1 MKNTLHEGPSGRHGD
16 RPIGLVIFDCDGVL
30 IDSEVLACSTAVKT
44 MGEFGFAITLEEYL
58 GFVGRSARGGGA
70 VLEARFGPLPAA
82 LAATDRARLFE
93 RFEAELQPMPGV
105 REVVAGLSVP
115 ACVASSS
122 DHDRLRLTLTL
133 TGLHGLFAPAIFS
146 ATEVSRGKPAPDL
159 FLHAAARMGVAPA
172 ACLVI
177 EDSPAGVAAAVAAGM
192 LAVGFVG
199 GSHCG
204 PQHGEKL
211 QAAGAER
218 VVGDMAQVAAL
229 AR

>member
-1 MKNTLHEGPSGRHGD
+1 MLPPPDNLVCSRHGD
-16 RPIGLVIFDCDGVL
+16 RPVGLVIFDCDGVL

-44 MGEFGFAITLEEYL
+44 MGQFGLAITLEEYL
-58 GFVGRSARGGGA
+58 GFVGRSARDIGA
-70 VLEARFGPLPAA
+70 VLEARFGPLPVE
-82 LAATDRARLFE
+82 LAATGRARLFE

-105 REVVAGLSVP
+105 REAVAGLSVP

-159 FLHAAARMGVAPA
+159 FLHAAARMGVTPA

-177 EDSPAGVAAAVAAGM
+177 EDSPAGIAAAVAAGM
-192 LAVGFVG
+192 WAVGFVG

-211 QAAGAER
+211 RAAGAER
-218 VVGDMAQVAAL
+218 VVRGMAEVAAL